1 MSEWLDAD
9 GDPLPET
16 LKLGPSRIKWVFVT
30 AIALAFVAIGVF
42 MGDGMDAWTRWGVT
56 GFFGLCALIG
66 APQIVGI
73 GSDLRLDRQGF
84 TCRSLF
90 RSWRREWKDC
100 SPFEAVHVGMRGMV
114 GFSTE
119 QDERERPRLS
129 AVSRGLTGGPSGAL
143 PDSYGLSVDELA
155 DLMNRF
161 RARALGASP
170 PLTVG

>member
-1 MSEWLDAD
+1 MSVWLDAD

-16 LKLGPSRIKWVFVT
+16 LKLGPSRVKWLFVL
-30 AIALAFVAIGVF
+30 ALSLGFVAIAVF
-42 MGDGMDAWTRWGVT
+42 LGGAMDLPVRLFSG
-56 GFFGLCALIG
+56 GFFAICALIA
-66 APQIVGI
+66 APQVIGI
-73 GSDLRLDRQGF
+73 GSDLRLDAQGF

-100 SPFEAVHVGMRGMV
+100 SPFEVVHVGMRGMV

-119 QDERERPRLS
+119 QDERDKPRLS

-143 PDSYGLSVDELA
+143 PDTYGLSTVELA

-161 RARALGASP
+161 RDRALGASP
-170 PLTVG
+170 PLTPR